1 MNKFPR
7 VFLLLLSLSLVIL
20 LQRCRQSQ
28 ANPVEISYQEYL
40 AKKIAVGCSPNPYA
54 PDDWKDIE
62 GGIPAL
68 QGWGNFHWQVSTS
81 NDSAQFFF
89 DQGISMYYSFHMIE
103 AKASFTKAAK
113 FDPDCAMA
121 WWGLAMAYG
130 VNYNYAMLKNAP
142 EAMDAMAKAME
153 SASNETPFEKALVGT
168 LPARYNSDT
177 LVSRDKQNKDYEI
190 AIKKVHAMF
199 PNDAN
204 AAALHA
210 DALMVQHPWDLYDI
224 EGKPKVWT
232 PEIVALLEEALAKS
246 PNHPNLNHLY
256 IHAVEG
262 AADAEKGLP
271 NAWRL
276 STMMPMVSHMVH
288 MPSHIFIRT
297 GNYREGMLVNDSSVN
312 GFNAYL
318 KAFPAVENDA
328 FLYLLHNLHMKA
340 ACTLYRGTAKEAN
353 DAALAVQQAIP
364 SEYLQLQSGLGNYI
378 QYMYA
383 TPIFM
388 EVRFGWWDSLIAAR
402 EINPA
407 LKYVWMVQAFGKGI
421 AYSKKGNLKEA
432 ERLLNKM
439 QQQKED
445 PLFKEKFE
453 TINPAEKGVDIMISL
468 LKGNIALAKNEM
480 TKAAGFFTD
489 AVKQEDTF
497 WYGEP
502 RDWLLPTRHYLA
514 DVLVKQKKFSEAEQ
528 VYKMELVINPKN
540 VWSLYG
546 LAEVQ
551 EKLGKKDAWQKT
563 VSEYNMASK
572 GSDIK
577 IDGSVMK

>member
-1 MNKFPR
+1 MKRVSP
-7 VFLLLLSLSLVIL
+7 VFLLLLSLSLVVM
-20 LQRCRQSQ
+20 LQRCQQSQ
-28 ANPVEISYQEYL
+28 ANPSEISYQQYL
-40 AKKIAVGCSPNPYA
+40 ANKIAVGCGPNPYA
-54 PDDWKDIE
+54 PDDWKDVE

-103 AKASFTKAAK
+103 AKASFAKAAT

-142 EAMDAMAKAME
+142 EAMDAMTNAM
-153 SASNETPFEKALVGT
+153 AAITNETPFEKALVAT
-168 LPARYNSDT
+168 LPARYNKDT
-177 LVSRDKQNKDYEI
+177 LVSREQQNKAYEL
-190 AIKKVHAMF
+190 AIRKVHEIF

-224 EGKPKVWT
+224 EGKPKPWT
-232 PEIVALLEEALAKS
+232 PEIVAVLEAGLTKS

-312 GFNAYL
+312 GFNAYVA
-318 KAFPAVENDA
+318 AFPAVENDA

-340 ACTLYRGTAKEAN
+340 ACTMYRGSAMDANEA
-353 DAALAVQQAIP
+353 AMAVQQAIP
-364 SEYLQLQSGLGNYI
+364 TEYLQMQSGLGNYI
-378 QYMYA
+378 QYIYA

-388 EVRFGWWDSLIAAR
+388 EVRFGRWDSLIAAK
-402 EINPA
+402 EINPS
-407 LKYVWMVQAFGKGI
+407 LKYVWMAQAFGKGI
-421 AYSKKGNLKEA
+421 AFAKKGNLNEA
-432 ERLLNKM
+432 ERLLQKM
-439 QQQKED
+439 QQQKND

-453 TINPAEKGVDIMISL
+453 TINPAEKGIAIMIL
-468 LKGNIALAKNEM
+468 LLQGNIALAKNELNS
-480 TKAAGFFTD
+480 AEEYFAD

-514 DVLVKQKKFSEAEQ
+514 DVLSRQNKLTAAEQ

-546 LAEVQ
+546 LAEAQ
-551 EKLGKKDAWQKT
+551 KKLGKKNAWQQTK
-563 VSEYNMASK
+563 SAFNMASK
-572 GSDIK
+572 GSDIQIK
-577 IDGSVMK
+577 SSVM